1 MAGADTGDQL
11 PKKKLYGPQTW
22 TRCGHVTID
31 KQTAL
36 KWQTA
41 SELIYTAK
49 DTFAYSNS
57 GTDKDHEVL
66 FTKQI

>member
-1 MAGADTGDQL
+1 MLTL
-11 PKKKLYGPQTW
+11 VISYLRKSYVVLKPGPD
-22 TRCGHVTID
+22 GHITID

-41 SELIYTAK
+41 SELIYAVNG
-49 DTFAYSNS
+49 TFPYSNS